1 MSRFGARSEKPNYWQ
16 WAAMR
21 PLYLRSWWHQ
31 RCAAS
36 DISLR
41 LATGQP
47 PQYFLPL
54 MRRHLTRPSKPNT
67 ALLRSLAALA
77 RPSPDQLRHD
87 RQATSPLKAV
97 LCFGNHTCPF
107 NM

>member
-36 DISLR
+36 DISAEHPTQKVGRPTSSGLR
-41 LATGQP
+41 RPVITANG
-47 PQYFLPL
+47 LPN
-54 MRRHLTRPSKPNT
+54 PAEVWSKPDV
-67 ALLRSLAALA
+67 RSPSTQSGLCEPRTVSVAIHA
-77 RPSPDQLRHD
+77 RKESP
-87 RQATSPLKAV
+87 A
-97 LCFGNHTCPF
+97 
-107 NM
+107 